1 MEKVSTKK
9 HTHFAETFDGITLIR
24 AFGKQNDFKKKI
36 NELNNNWITCQ
47 VFQDACHFYFQVRLF
62 FLSNIMFLCSGF
74 LCIHLRGTM
83 APIYL
88 AMMFNYLEGMNNRLC
103 SLLHGGKEIRENLIA
118 VQKLLKLDDV
128 KQELP
133 VSPEGA
139 EEVEVPAEWPSVGAV
154 SFKNVSLRYRPETDL
169 VLNDLSFDV

>member
-1 MEKVSTKK
+1 
-9 HTHFAETFDGITLIR
+9 
-24 AFGKQNDFKKKI
+24 
-36 NELNNNWITCQ
+36 
-47 VFQDACHFYFQVRLF
+47 
-62 FLSNIMFLCSGF
+62 
-74 LCIHLRGTM
+74 
-83 APIYL
+83 
-88 AMMFNYLEGMNNRLC
+88 
-103 SLLHGGKEIRENLIA
+103 
-118 VQKLLKLDDV
+118 LKLDDV